1 MKKLLYIIPL
11 LFGMTLTSCYNDDII
26 DINNRLYDLEKDTR
40 IATIQEQIAGIQ
52 NSLTALDNTD
62 KELGEYITGLE
73 AEAERLQSQ
82 ITAANTKI
90 DEVKTEVLST
100 ISSEKTEL
108 LAELETFRK
117 DTTTRLEEIGETI
130 AELKAADGDMSA
142 QIEALEAEAQTLEAK
157 LAETNTKI
165 DNVKNE
171 LTETISTEKA
181 AILAELEA
189 FKATVNGELEAIN
202 AVLET
207 LKAKDAELEEQI
219 ADLKEYVD
227 SELTATEDWATA
239 TFATLEQY
247 NTVVS
252 TIATIE
258 GTIEGLNESI
268 VALETRIN
276 DKIAKDI
283 ETACATLSADL
294 KKAIEEITEEYTAA
308 IATATEEITAAY
320 TAKLESAI
328 SALET
333 SMKEWVNQRLNG
345 YYTIT
350 EMDAKLMSL
359 HATFWSEDITIK
371 EQMEEL
377 SNDLESAKQTI
388 TESYTSAI
396 EEAIT
401 TNYGILN
408 EKIATEIEA
417 VNEKITVL
425 ETRLNSI
432 EARLTKVENTISSLE
447 EQVTNLVSRIQSIS
461 YIPQY
466 NDGKASIDETKMI
479 GVFDFQISP
488 KDAVADLANVW
499 QSALTMQ
506 AIHTQTRAVS
516 FIELPVTYFE
526 ADVDNGTFSIEVDA
540 ANLGEYFF
548 SGEIEASASL
558 HISDGNNDR
567 SSEYINLVLGEVDGF
582 RKEPYT
588 NEIWYTTTTASLVN
602 NDFTS
607 QFNVKKISNEYKNGR
622 GVMTFEGDVTWI
634 GDAFRDR
641 PTLSSVTL
649 PSSVISLYCT
659 FYNCSNLTKVH
670 LNNGLQRIGM
680 STFWMCEKLTEID
693 IPNSVTEIDA
703 SAFSGCSSLVNITIP
718 ESVTSIGNFTFSR
731 CTNLKEVYCKSIT
744 PPTITDDDN
753 ELYGEM
759 FYNVS
764 SELKIYVPQAS
775 VNAYKNASFWNEY
788 AEKIVGYDF

>member
-1 MKKLLYIIPL
+1 MKQLLYIIPL
-11 LFGMTLTSCYNDDII
+11 LFGMTLTSCYDEDIENI
-26 DINNRLYDLEKDTR
+26 NSRLDAIENTQIASISQQITSINNSILLLN
-40 IATIQEQIAGIQ
+40 G
-52 NSLTALDNTD
+52 TD
-62 KELGEYITGLE
+62 KELKDYISALETE
-73 AEAERLQSQ
+73 AESLQSQ
-82 ITAANTKI
+82 LTITNAKI
-90 DEVKTEVLST
+90 DEVEQEIWAA
-100 ISSEKTEL
+100 ISSEKADV
-108 LAELETFRK
+108 LAELEALRK
-117 DTTTRLEEIGETI
+117 DTTTRLEEINATI
-130 AELKAADGDMSA
+130 AELRAADGDMSA
-142 QIEALEAEAQTLEAK
+142 QIAVLEKEAEELEAK
-157 LAETNTKI
+157 LNETNSKI
-165 DNVKNE
+165 DSVKNE

-268 VALETRIN
+268 AALETRIN
-276 DKIAKDI
+276 EKIAKDI
-283 ETACATLSADL
+283 EAASATLSADL
-294 KKAIEEITEEYTAA
+294 QKAVEDITTAYTTA
-308 IATATEEITAAY
+308 IATAKNELTEAY
-320 TAKLESAI
+320 TATLEGAI

-417 VNEKITVL
+417 VNERITVL

-432 EARLTKVENTISSLE
+432 EARLTKVENAISSLE
-447 EQVTNLVSRIQSIS
+447 EQVTYLVSRIQSIS

-526 ADVDNGTFSIEVDA
+526 ADVDNGTFSVEVDA

-558 HISDGNNDR
+558 HVSDGNNDR
-567 SSEYINLVLGEVDGF
+567 SSEYINLVLGKVDGF
-582 RKEPYT
+582 RREPYT
-588 NEIWYTTTTASLVN
+588 NEIWYTTTNASLVN

-703 SAFSGCSSLVNITIP
+703 SAFCGCSSLVNITIP
-718 ESVTSIGNFTFSR
+718 ESVTSIGNYTFSD
-731 CTNLKEVYCKSIT
+731 CTNLKEVFCKSIT

-753 ELYGEM
+753 ELYGRM